1 MIYKRILISKVTKYS
16 LQFTISILYFQDYY
30 DKYVLFLEGKIP
42 YDKSFKNEDREILVK
57 FLWQIFKFFRYK
69 HTPNILFFIYQI
81 HKKR

>member
-1 MIYKRILISKVTKYS
+1 MIYKRILISKLTKYP

-42 YDKSFKNEDREILVK
+42 YDKSFKNKDREILVK